1 MTGLAASAASCDC
14 AAHSCL
20 MNGLAASSPP
30 ATISS
35 VGAWAPDCTRFHVCS
50 VASASTIMIA
60 TSPVSVTRPATTMSK
75 TASSSWPWVGN
86 ATHWPS
92 MSATRTP
99 PTGPENGRPESW
111 VDSDAALIASTS

>member
-1 MTGLAASAASCDC
+1 MKGLAASR
-14 AAHSCL
+14 
-20 MNGLAASSPP
+20 PP
-30 ATISS
+30 ATTSS
-35 VGAWAPDCTRFHVCS
+35 VGAWAPPWTSAMVS
-50 VASASTIMIA
+50 SGASASTIMMA

-75 TASSSWPWVGN
+75 TADSSCEWLGN

-111 VDSDAALIASTS
+111 VDSDAALMASTS

>member
-1 MTGLAASAASCDC
+1 MVS
-14 AAHSCL
+14 
-20 MNGLAASSPP
+20 
-30 ATISS
+30 
-35 VGAWAPDCTRFHVCS
+35 S
-50 VASASTIMIA
+50 VASASTIMMA

-75 TASSSWPWVGN
+75 TASSSWECVGN

>member
-1 MTGLAASAASCDC
+1 
-14 AAHSCL
+14 
-20 MNGLAASSPP
+20 MNGLAASRPP

-35 VGAWAPDCTRFHVCS
+35 VGAWAPDWTRSQVAS
-50 VASASTIMIA
+50 GASASTIMIA

-75 TASSSWPWVGN
+75 TASSSWLWLGN

-92 MSATRTP
+92 IRATRTP

>member
-1 MTGLAASAASCDC
+1 MKGLAASRPS
-14 AAHSCL
+14 
-20 MNGLAASSPP
+20 
-30 ATISS
+30 ATFSS
-35 VGAWAPDCTRFHVCS
+35 VGAAVPLWTRLKVCS
-50 VASASTIMIA
+50 VASASTIMMA

-75 TASSSWPWVGN
+75 TASSSWLWVGK

-92 MSATRTP
+92 MRATRTP